1 MKPVQLSLTQA
12 SAELIIRALIEMP
25 FKQVNQLIHYIDHE
39 IAVSQQ
45 SAELIVRAL
54 IEMPFKQVN
63 QLIHY
68 IDHEIAVSQQMPTN
82 TVTVATAQTYKWGLK
97 KDGTPKKA
105 PGRPHR
111 KVTK

>member
-1 MKPVQLSLTQA
+1 MKPVELSLTRE
-12 SAELIIRALIEMP
+12 SAELILRALIEMP
-25 FKQVNQLIHYIDHE
+25 FKQVNQLIHSIDHE
-39 IAVSQQ
+39 IAVSQ
-45 SAELIVRAL
+45 
-54 IEMPFKQVN
+54 
-63 QLIHY
+63 
-68 IDHEIAVSQQMPTN
+68 QQMPTN

>member
-1 MKPVQLSLTQA
+1 MKPVNLSLT
-12 SAELIIRALIEMP
+12 
-25 FKQVNQLIHYIDHE
+25 
-39 IAVSQQ
+39 QQ

-68 IDHEIAVSQQMPTN
+68 IDHEIAVSQQEMPTN
-82 TVTVATAQTYKWGLK
+82 TVTVAPAKTYKWGLK

-105 PGRPHR
+105 PGRPA
-111 KVTK
+111 KKGTK

>member
-1 MKPVQLSLTQA
+1 MKPVNLSLT
-12 SAELIIRALIEMP
+12 
-25 FKQVNQLIHYIDHE
+25 
-39 IAVSQQ
+39 QQ

-68 IDHEIAVSQQMPTN
+68 IDHEIAISQQQMPTN
-82 TVTVATAQTYKWGLK
+82 TVTVATAQTYGVK
-97 KDGTPKKA
+97 KDGTPKKRA
-105 PGRPHR
+105 GRPAK

>member
-1 MKPVQLSLTQA
+1 MKPVNLSLSQA
-12 SAELIIRALIEMP
+12 
-25 FKQVNQLIHYIDHE
+25 
-39 IAVSQQ
+39 

-68 IDHEIAVSQQMPTN
+68 IDHEIAVSQQEMPTN
-82 TVTVATAQTYKWGLK
+82 TVTVAPAKTYKWGLK

-105 PGRPHR
+105 PGRPHK

>member
-1 MKPVQLSLTQA
+1 MKPVNLSLSQA
-12 SAELIIRALIEMP
+12 
-25 FKQVNQLIHYIDHE
+25 
-39 IAVSQQ
+39 

-68 IDHEIAVSQQMPTN
+68 IDHEIAISQQQMPTN
-82 TVTVATAQTYKWGLK
+82 TVTVATAQTYGVK
-97 KDGTPKKA
+97 KDGTPKKRA
-105 PGRPHR
+105 GRPAK

>member
-1 MKPVQLSLTQA
+1 MKPVSLSL
-12 SAELIIRALIEMP
+12 
-25 FKQVNQLIHYIDHE
+25 
-39 IAVSQQ
+39 SQQ

-68 IDHEIAVSQQMPTN
+68 IDHEIAISQQQMPAN